1 MKERIKVH
9 LYNRT
14 IKEIELSD
22 YSYISEDI
30 FSNRSD
36 IVKVEFPEGV
46 EEIGNHAFE
55 NCVNLEEVVCPKS
68 LKRIGESAFE
78 DCINLRNVAGI
89 SNVKVAP
96 TAFKGCYNM

>member
-46 EEIGNHAFE
+46 EVIGSHAFE
-55 NCVNLEEVVCPKS
+55 SCVNLEEVVCPES
-68 LKRIGESAFE
+68 LKRVGEEAFA
-78 DCINLRNVAGI
+78 DCINLRKVSNI
-89 SNVKVAP
+89 SGAEVAP